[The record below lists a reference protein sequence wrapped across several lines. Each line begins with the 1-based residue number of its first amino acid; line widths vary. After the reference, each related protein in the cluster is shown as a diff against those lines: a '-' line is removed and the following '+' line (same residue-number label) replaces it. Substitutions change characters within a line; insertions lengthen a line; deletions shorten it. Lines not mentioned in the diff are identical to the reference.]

1 MSREKFLEKIGSIT
15 EDTGKVQKAYR
26 MAEWPVGAKKSG
38 NADGAKG
45 PC

>member
-1 MSREKFLEKIGSIT
+1 MEKSLEKARPYNCGH
-15 EDTGKVQKAYR
+15 GKGAEGKRVT
-26 MAEWPVGAKKSG
+26 EWPVVAEKSG